1 MRRKQQAQ
9 EHVKSPERLPRDP
22 PARISLAFP
31 PQGSLGMESLFSVAL
46 RGRSENVALTVRS
59 PFLVFTFRPEM
70 ESQADKVC
78 PRSAPTSCSLRK
90 EEAASVYLVTS
101 GPTKPV
107 HLHSRA
113 CTRPLFT
120 SLGRRVTLTNRR
132 PQLVSLPMPRFSR
145 LYVGQLC
152 SVRTIT
158 GPEGGWALQAA
169 SSERQ
174 RGLAVPLSLLE
185 SLE

>member
-78 PRSAPTSCSLRK
+78 PRCAPTSCSLRK
-90 EEAASVYLVTS
+90 EEAASVYLVTLS
-101 GPTKPV
+101 PQVLPNQCTFIHVPVPGPC
-107 HLHSRA
+107 SR
-113 CTRPLFT
+113 P
-120 SLGRRVTLTNRR
+120 
-132 PQLVSLPMPRFSR
+132 
-145 LYVGQLC
+145 
-152 SVRTIT
+152 
-158 GPEGGWALQAA
+158 WA
-169 SSERQ
+169 EE
-174 RGLAVPLSLLE
+174 SLLPTGGPSW
-185 SLE
+185 SLCPCRAFLGCTWGSFVQ